1 MLNHV
6 PAPVARAFGYDGR
19 LGRLAR
25 PLVNRLLPRRAVP
38 VVVRAG
44 PAAGISVVIDPQ
56 TEKFFWTGAHEL
68 PVQEALRRVLQP
80 GATFWD
86 VGAHAGFFA
95 ILASRIVG
103 PSGRVHAFEPLPD
116 NRRRL
121 ALALELN
128 GVTNVDV
135 HDCALSDR
143 AGHAMLYGTSASVTW
158 SLVAA
163 RDASDAVTVAT
174 ETLDSL
180 ARSLPPPNVLKIDV
194 EGSEL
199 AVLRGGIE
207 LLRERRPSILVES
220 DEAGIAA
227 IRDVTPEYAVERLD
241 PTHWLLR

>member
-1 MLNHV
+1 M
-6 PAPVARAFGYDGR
+6 
-19 LGRLAR
+19 
-25 PLVNRLLPRRAVP
+25 
-38 VVVRAG
+38 
-44 PAAGISVVIDPQ
+44 IDPQ

-95 ILASRIVG
+95 ILAARLVG
-103 PSGRVHAFEPLPD
+103 SSGRVDAFEPLPD

-121 ALALELN
+121 ARAIELN
-128 GVTNVDV
+128 GVTNVNV
-135 HDCALSDR
+135 HACAVSDR
-143 AGHAMLYGTSASVTW
+143 GGEATLYGSSASVTW
-158 SLVAA
+158 SLV
-163 RDASDAVTVAT
+163 DEGGASEAVTVAT

-180 ARSLPPPNVLKIDV
+180 ARSLPPPDVLKIDV
-194 EGSEL
+194 EGSEV

-227 IRDVTPEYAVERLD
+227 IRDLTREYAVERLD